1 MTVEVKKCTCFVVGI
16 GFWAVADP
24 LRSEGFTYSLM
35 HWYSPFR
42 SNSYFVPVNNMRF
55 CQHWSD
61 DWHILHL
68 RFLKM
73 SPLQSICD
81 VLISLFIQA
90 VLAASLS
97 FLPFRSYQG
106 FSALCFS
113 LEIDATQTNYNC
125 NYMSQLRACGPV
137 IPGLLSCR
145 PDSGPTSVRVGL
157 LQQPGLPLRWWI
169 LFLL

>member
-1 MTVEVKKCTCFVVGI
+1 
-16 GFWAVADP
+16 
-24 LRSEGFTYSLM
+24 
-35 HWYSPFR
+35 
-42 SNSYFVPVNNMRF
+42 
-55 CQHWSD
+55 
-61 DWHILHL
+61 
-68 RFLKM
+68 M

-125 NYMSQLRACGPV
+125 NYMYVSAVADPEFTR
-137 IPGLLSCR
+137 
-145 PDSGPTSVRVGL
+145 
-157 LQQPGLPLRWWI
+157 RWWHQL
-169 LFLL
+169 LFGQFLPKNCVKMKEIGPGSASLASPKLDPPM